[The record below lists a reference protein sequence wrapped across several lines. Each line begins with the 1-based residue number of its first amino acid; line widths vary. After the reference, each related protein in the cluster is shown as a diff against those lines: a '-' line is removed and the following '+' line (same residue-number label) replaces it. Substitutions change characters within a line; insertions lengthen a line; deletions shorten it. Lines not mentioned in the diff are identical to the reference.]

1 MKFNLSKFNLSYLWA
16 ILIAIAIIGW
26 MFSDDFF
33 RNSENNIIEE
43 KTSSNITNNKNEGLI
58 VRALKVKNTTI
69 NNEVRSNGY
78 TEPEYEI
85 TLSSEIGGKI
95 SEIILAEGSNI
106 DKGNVILEIDT
117 GTLKQRISAAKRKI
131 KASEATLK
139 ANKKSLD
146 VSKKVLEGTLEQ
158 ELIAAKANLKLAEKN
173 LSIAQ
178 NLAKNNFSSEL
189 EIAKYNSEFENAK
202 VRLAILE
209 NQQNYNSELDL
220 ENNIASLENAKYDL
234 ENSKVI
240 LANLENDLTNSKIV
254 SPVSGKLENL
264 FYDKGELISANTPV
278 ANILGLEKI
287 KLVVKIPQ
295 SEIMS
300 VEVGNTV
307 LITLDNGE
315 KYEGVVNKI
324 SSIANQST
332 RTFDV
337 EILIDNKSGFLK
349 GGMTAEAVIN
359 TNIAKAFA
367 ISPAHLIVS
376 DNGDLFVKI
385 VKDSKV
391 FMQKVALIKS
401 IKDKVYI
408 SGLEDNSILLTVGQG
423 FVSENEV
430 VNYKLE
436 SEL

>member
-26 MFSDDFF
+26 MFSDELL
-33 RNSENNIIEE
+33 RNSEKNTSEE
-43 KTSSNITNNKNEGLI
+43 NSSLNSNANKNEGLI

-78 TEPEYEI
+78 TEPEFEI

-95 SEIILAEGSNI
+95 SEINIVEGSSI
-106 DKGNVILEIDT
+106 KKDSVILEIDT
-117 GTLKQRISAAKRKI
+117 GTLNQRIEAAKRKI
-131 KASEATLK
+131 KASEASLK
-139 ANKKSLD
+139 ANEKSLEI
-146 VSKKVLEGTLEQ
+146 SKKVLEGTLEQ
-158 ELIAAKANLKLAEKN
+158 EIKAAKADLKLADKN
-173 LSIAQ
+173 LSIAL

-189 EIAKYNSEFENAK
+189 EIAKYTSEFENAK
-202 VRLAILE
+202 VRLAIIE

-220 ENNIASLENAKYDL
+220 ERNMASLESAKYDL

-240 LANLENDLTNSKIV
+240 LANLKKDLSNSKLV

-264 FYDKGELISANTPV
+264 FFDKGELISANSAV

-287 KLVVKIPQ
+287 KLIVKIPQ

-300 VEVGNTV
+300 IELGNTV
-307 LITLDNGE
+307 SITLDNGE
-315 KYEGVVNKI
+315 KHGGVVNKI

-337 EILIDNKSGFLK
+337 EILIDNKSGLLK
-349 GGMTAEAVIN
+349 GGMTGEAVIS

-385 VKDSKV
+385 VKDDKV
-391 FMQKVALIKS
+391 FMQRVSLIKS
-401 IKDKVYI
+401 IEDKVYI

-423 FVSENEV
+423 FVSENEI